1 MVDARYKRVSRAR
14 PCLICGK
21 PDWCSRTADDSISFC
36 ARVTAGADRLS
47 RKDGWGVF
55 FHDNLKTNPDWKFSQ
70 NRRGTR
76 KLAEAISPAP
86 LEIRDFVYSSLIRL
100 SPASDY
106 QMLTHGSKGLLER
119 RLENT
124 QDYGG
129 LPGTVAER
137 KDLAAKIRLL
147 LNQNFPLFL
156 RQNPQGI
163 RHVPG
168 FWIDEFGETNLWQK
182 KDFANPF
189 LLIPYRN
196 PAGLIQACQIRLMG
210 KLAADKQRYLWLS
223 LPQKNSAGS
232 GTPIHFADWKKFGQ
246 ANLTDLPVLVTEGAL
261 KADVVAKFKTEV
273 FAIANGGVNCSHDL
287 IVNISR
293 GKTLY
298 LAFDSDYQDNPV
310 VLRQLVKLL
319 SLRNISDNSH
329 LFFENTK
336 LLSWDCK
343 FKGIDDALLND
354 SDIYVNSL
362 PDWIDTLSV
371 GNRITVRQIIN
382 GIELY

>member
-1 MVDARYKRVSRAR
+1 MADARYKRVSRAR

-21 PDWCSRTADDSISFC
+21 PDWCSRTADYSISFC

-55 FHDNLKTNPDWKFSQ
+55 YHATLKPKSYWNYSE
-70 NRRGTR
+70 NRPETS

-106 QMLTHGSKGLLER
+106 QALTHGSKGLLER
-119 RLENT
+119 CLENT
-124 QDYGG
+124 SDYGG
-129 LPGTVAER
+129 LPGSLAER
-137 KDLAAKIRLL
+137 RDLTAKVRRL

-156 RQNPQGI
+156 SQNPLGL

-168 FWIDEFGETNLWQK
+168 FWLDELNELNLWQK

-196 PAGLIQACQIRLMG
+196 PAGLIQACQIRLTG
-210 KLAADKQRYLWLS
+210 KLAADRKRYLWFS

-232 GTPIHFADWKKFGQ
+232 GTPLHFASWKKFGQ
-246 ANLTDLPVLVTEGAL
+246 ANFTDRPVLVTEGAL
-261 KADVVAKFKTEV
+261 KADVVARLRTDF

-298 LAFDSDYQDNPV
+298 LAFDNDYHENQMV
-310 VLRQLVKLL
+310 MRQISKLL
-319 SLRNISDNSH
+319 KLRLLDNQT
-329 LFFENTK
+329 NKTK
-336 LLSWDCK
+336 VSTKILTWARTA
-343 FKGIDDALLND
+343 KGIDDALLQGEKPEPI
-354 SDIYVNSL
+354 SIL
-362 PDWIDTLSV
+362 DWFSALDQQS
-371 GNRITVRQIIN
+371 R
-382 GIELY
+382 IELQKTWEKEN

>member
-1 MVDARYKRVSRAR
+1 MADARYKRVSRAR

-47 RKDGWGVF
+47 RKDRWGVF
-55 FHDNLKTNPDWKFSQ
+55 YHESLMPKPGWESSQ

-76 KLAEAISPAP
+76 KLAEAILPAP

-100 SPASDY
+100 SPASDF
-106 QMLTHGSKGLLER
+106 QELTHGSKGLLER

-129 LPGTVAER
+129 LPGSVAER
-137 KDLAAKIRLL
+137 KDLAVKIRLL

-156 RQNPQGI
+156 RQNPLGL

-182 KDFANPF
+182 NDYPYPF
-189 LLIPYRN
+189 LLIPYRS
-196 PAGLIQACQIRLMG
+196 PVGLVQACQIRLTG
-210 KLAADKQRYLWLS
+210 KLAADKKRYLWLS

-232 GTPIHFADWKKFGQ
+232 GTPLHYAGWKKFGSL
-246 ANLTDLPVLVTEGAL
+246 NSTELPILVTEGAL
-261 KADVVAKFKTEV
+261 KADVVANSIPNF
-273 FAIANGGVNCSHDL
+273 FAIANGGVNCSQDL
-287 IVNISR
+287 IVSVSS
-293 GKTLY
+293 GKPLY

-310 VLRQLVKLL
+310 VARQLARLLKLRL
-319 SLRNISDNSH
+319 DNNRQSQS
-329 LFFENTK
+329 FASTK
-336 LLSWDCK
+336 IFVWDRTR
-343 FKGIDDALLND
+343 KGIDDALLN
-354 SDIYVNSL
+354 SDKLNE
-362 PDWIDTLSV
+362 
-371 GNRITVRQIIN
+371 ITVLEWFS
-382 GIELY
+382 ELNKKCRDEAQKVWSK

>member
-1 MVDARYKRVSRAR
+1 MADARYKRVSRAR

-47 RKDGWGVF
+47 QKDGWGVF
-55 FHDNLKTNPDWKFSQ
+55 YHDESIKPKPDWNYSE
-70 NRRGTR
+70 NRHVQS
-76 KLAEAISPAP
+76 KLAEEISPAP

-106 QMLTHGSKGLLER
+106 QVLTHGSKGLLER
-119 RLENT
+119 GLENT

-129 LPGTVAER
+129 LPGSVAER

-156 RQNPQGI
+156 RQNPLGL

-168 FWIDEFGETNLWQK
+168 FWIDELNKTYLWQN

-189 LLIPYRN
+189 LIIPYRN
-196 PAGLIQACQIRLMG
+196 PPGRIQACQIRLSG
-210 KLAADKQRYLWLS
+210 KLAADRKRYQWLS

-232 GTPIHFADWKKFGQ
+232 GTSLHFAGWKKFGRG
-246 ANLTDLPVLVTEGAL
+246 NFSDRPVLVTEGAL
-261 KADVVAKFKTEV
+261 KADVVSKFKTEV

-310 VLRQLVKLL
+310 VLRQLAKLL
-319 SLRNISDNSH
+319 SLRNTSDDSH
-329 LFFENTK
+329 LFFDNTK

-354 SDIYVNSL
+354 SDIYVYS
-362 PDWIDTLSV
+362 PTDWIDTLSV
-371 GNRITVRQIIN
+371 DNRTIVKQII
-382 GIELY
+382 GCIE

>member
-1 MVDARYKRVSRAR
+1 MADARYKRVSRAR

-55 FHDNLKTNPDWKFSQ
+55 YHESLMPKPGWESSQ

-76 KLAEAISPAP
+76 KLAEAILPAP

-106 QMLTHGSKGLLER
+106 QVLTHGSKGLLER

-129 LPGTVAER
+129 LPGSVAER
-137 KDLAAKIRLL
+137 KDLAVKIRLL

-156 RQNPQGI
+156 RQNPLGL

-182 KDFANPF
+182 NDYPYPF
-189 LLIPYRN
+189 LLIPYRS
-196 PAGLIQACQIRLMG
+196 PAGLIQACQIRLTG
-210 KLAADKQRYLWLS
+210 KLPVDKKRYLWLS
-223 LPQKNSAGS
+223 LPQKNSTGS
-232 GTPIHFADWKKFGQ
+232 GTPLHFASWKKFVRSNF
-246 ANLTDLPVLVTEGAL
+246 ADLPVLVTEGAL
-261 KADVVAKFKTEV
+261 KADVVAGLRPDF
-273 FAIANGGVNCSHDL
+273 FAVANGGVNCSHDL
-287 IVNISR
+287 IVTISR
-293 GKTLY
+293 GKMLY
-298 LAFDSDYQDNPV
+298 LAFDNDYLDNPV
-310 VLRQLVKLL
+310 VLRQLAKLI
-319 SLRNISDNSH
+319 SLRNIANESH
-329 LFFENTK
+329 LISDNTK
-336 LLSWDCK
+336 LILWDSK
-343 FKGIDDALLND
+343 FKGIDDALLNK
-354 SDIYVNSL
+354 SELYFYSL
-362 PDWIDTLSV
+362 TKWIDSLSV
-371 GNRITVRQIIN
+371 DNRLIIEQIIY
-382 GIELY
+382 GIA